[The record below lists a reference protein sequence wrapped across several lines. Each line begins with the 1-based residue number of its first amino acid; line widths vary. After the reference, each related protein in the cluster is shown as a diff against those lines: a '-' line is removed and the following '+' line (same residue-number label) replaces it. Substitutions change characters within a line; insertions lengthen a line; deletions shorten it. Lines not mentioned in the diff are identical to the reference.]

1 MSALEWI
8 LKHKVVAILRGVK
21 PAHMQKVVQSLYD
34 GGITVVEITLNSED
48 AIPQIANLS
57 KEYGGRMLIGAGTV
71 LDQEGA
77 ATAKEAGASFLI
89 SPGFDEGVV
98 TYAKENGL
106 VSIPGAYTPTEIL
119 RAHKAGADI
128 VKIFPVSD
136 ASYLKNVAAP
146 LDRIR
151 MMPTGGINTT
161 NIYDFRKAGA
171 AAFGIGSALVSKAD
185 IITDAYLHDI
195 TEKARRFTQAVASF

>member
-8 LKHKVVAILRGVK
+8 LKHKIVAILRGVK
-21 PAHMQKVVQSLYD
+21 PANMQSVVQSLYD
-34 GGITVVEITLNSED
+34 GGITVLEITLNSED
-48 AIPQIANLS
+48 AVPQIAKLS
-57 KEYGGRMLIGAGTV
+57 REFGEKMLIGAGTV
-71 LDQEGA
+71 LDREGA
-77 ATAKEAGASFLI
+77 AAAKEAGASFLI

-98 TYAKENGL
+98 AYAKENGL
-106 VSIPGAYTPTEIL
+106 VSIPGAFTPTEIL

-146 LDRIR
+146 LDHIR

-185 IITDAYLHDI
+185 SVTDAYLQDI
-195 TEKARRFTQAVASF
+195 TEKARTFTQAVASF